1 MRQLAI
7 VFYLVLPWDRK
18 KRNELSA
25 HSLLKQQSLGPGAV
39 MPRVRGV
46 GSPLF
51 PGLSLR
57 GGSSHFNRKLC
68 VKTRFADKQRS
79 GSLFLPAGSSAVF
92 PAKESSEK
100 VKANIFFPLKWT
112 QIFHQ
117 PVSLLTVRMDLLV
130 FGESQHQ
137 KKATF
142 CFCLCLVCSPV
153 PLHLRVFY

>member
-39 MPRVRGV
+39 MPRVRG
-46 GSPLF
+46 GRFSPVPWSVTERRL
-51 PGLSLR
+51 LTLQQEA
-57 GGSSHFNRKLC
+57 LC
-68 VKTRFADKQRS
+68 ENQICRQRS

-137 KKATF
+137 KKATL